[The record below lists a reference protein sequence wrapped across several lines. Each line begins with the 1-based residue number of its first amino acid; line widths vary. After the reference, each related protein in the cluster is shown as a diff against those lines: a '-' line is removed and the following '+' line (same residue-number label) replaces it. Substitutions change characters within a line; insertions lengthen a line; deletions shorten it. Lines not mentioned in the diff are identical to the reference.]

1 MNTGGYVLL
10 RDIWAI
16 GHEVDLSEMLRGR
29 ERRAGRQKA
38 ILDLYHRTLICFTL
52 NIAGP
57 IKVSA
62 LTKELFLRGYDQIGD
77 ALNSYGLPVM
87 YSELSPHSY
96 GYEGYWVVDADSI
109 LVKRLMSEI
118 EDGSPIGR
126 LYDIDVLWPDGE
138 KVSRLDT
145 GRQARTCIICGNPA
159 SDCASRRLHSV
170 EELQEKTFR
179 LIIDEIRREGIQP
192 RLVGRLCRLAMLH
205 EVYTTPKP
213 GLVDLNNNGSHTD
226 MDVALF
232 EKSAKTVETYFTHAV
247 ECGLMW
253 SSLAAKDVLSKLR
266 PLGIQAEKDM
276 FSATGGVNTHKGLI
290 FSLGIICCAIGHIKG
305 RHERLTVDRL
315 LTRSG
320 EIAAPALANDLR
332 DLPPYEE
339 MTAGQ
344 REYAEYGISGI
355 RGEAASGFQSVRRI
369 GFPIL
374 EQLMD
379 DGESFHDAGRIAL
392 LHLIVNVNDTNMI
405 KRCGRSGFR
414 KLQDSIADDLDS
426 SSTVSEEYLL
436 ELDRRY
442 IQMNASP
449 GGCADLLAICYF
461 LHMLTELV

>member
-1 MNTGGYVLL
+1 ML

-62 LTKELFLRGYDQIGD
+62 LTKEIFLRGYDQIGD

-320 EIAAPALANDLR
+320 EVAAPALANDLR

-369 GFPIL
+369 GLPIL